1 VAKTVGIIGAGF
13 SGLLAAYFLEQA
25 FDDQLEVVV
34 FEASGRVGGR
44 VRSPIEPETHVR
56 YEAGAAEFY
65 DIKGSPNLKSLVRH
79 LGLEIKAL
87 TGTPHFVVNN
97 EVVRNERAL
106 IGLLGQRGV
115 DRLRCF
121 WERGTALRPPQDY
134 ALAGREQDNTHPW
147 LRRTFEDV
155 LSEIDDA
162 FCQWF
167 TAMQCH
173 SDLATEP
180 PHATGLFGMDNL
192 LIDHPDYCSMYTLV
206 GGNESI
212 IKALRNR
219 VHAKI
224 CLHAPVT
231 QVAAHGARGIRLT
244 YDGKDNES
252 IELDVDG
259 LLVTLPPRGVRK
271 IRWLDAKLEAAV
283 ADHVKHHDHATDYVR
298 VTLFCRRRF
307 WSQQFPED
315 YFVSDAFGGVTVYD
329 QSPDGGGAG
338 VGVQSWLLAGA
349 SAREQAVRSDHEVV
363 RAVLQ
368 AMPASTPLNEN
379 LLVSSSVDRW
389 TGTSGVC
396 AKPGGVPLRALNRR
410 HSPDV
415 RWPEVQFV
423 GDYLYDSTLCGALD
437 AVMFAVDRLTETLGP
452 KTITSRSAMSESLKG
467 SRPKSAFPLSTAFFL
482 DAL

>member
-1 VAKTVGIIGAGF
+1 MAKTVGIIGAGF
-13 SGLLAAYFLEQA
+13 SGLLASFLLEQI
-25 FDDQLEVVV
+25 FGDQLAIVVL
-34 FEASGRVGGR
+34 EASGRVGGR
-44 VRSPIEPETHVR
+44 VSSPIEPETHVR
-56 YEAGAAEFY
+56 YEAGAAELY
-65 DIKGSPNLKSLVRH
+65 DIQGSPKLRALIQH
-79 LGLEIKAL
+79 LGLEIKPL
-87 TGTPHFVVNN
+87 TGTPYFVVNN
-97 EVVRNERAL
+97 GVVRNERAL
-106 IGLLGQRGV
+106 AGLLGQRGI

-155 LSEIDDA
+155 LSEIDDP

-206 GGNESI
+206 GGNEGI
-212 IKALRNR
+212 IRALKNQ
-219 VHAKI
+219 VYAKI
-224 CLHAPVT
+224 YLHAPVT
-231 QVAAHGARGIRLT
+231 QVEARGARAIRLT
-244 YDGKDNES
+244 YDGKDHES
-252 IELDVDG
+252 VEIDVDA

-271 IRWLDAKLEAAV
+271 IRWLDAELEAAV
-283 ADHVKHHDHATDYVR
+283 ADHVRHHDHGTDYVR

-307 WSQQFPED
+307 WSDQFPED

-329 QSPDGGGAG
+329 QSPDGGSAG

-349 SAREQAVRSDHEVV
+349 NAREQAVRSDHEVV
-363 RAVLQ
+363 QAVLQ
-368 AMPASTPLNEN
+368 AMPTSTPLNEN
-379 LLVSSSVDRW
+379 LLISSSVDRW
-389 TGTSGVC
+389 TGTSGVS

-437 AVMFAVDRLTETLGP
+437 AVIFAVDRLTEKLEDKTTTSTSATLE
-452 KTITSRSAMSESLKG
+452 ALKG
-467 SRPKSAFPLSTAFFL
+467 SSPRSAIPLSTPFFL